1 MCINCHSWNIKYSNK
16 EIIIQKVML
25 EEKTIYSIRSSNSG
39 STYSLYNSDEKIL
52 GRVSL
57 NNNRLLVYKENS
69 LNFNQPKLIYS
80 IVNSQPRVDGSL
92 LLASPLML
100 LIDEFPDN
108 LRYIMMLELS
118 QLE

>member
-1 MCINCHSWNIKYSNK
+1 M
-16 EIIIQKVML
+16 M
-25 EEKTIYSIRSSNSG
+25 EEKTIYCIRLSDNCNS
-39 STYSLYNSDEKIL
+39 YALYNSEEKIL
-52 GRVSL
+52 GRASL
-57 NNNRLLVYKENS
+57 NNNRLLVYKENYKIDNQFKVVYS
-69 LNFNQPKLIYS
+69 VLNS
-80 IVNSQPRVDGSL
+80 HPRANGSL